1 MRAAVYET
9 AGSSDV
15 LEVREVPTPE
25 PGPGEVRV
33 RIALSG
39 VNPTDWKAIRR
50 TGPGAGPFQIP
61 NQDGAGT
68 IESVGPGVDPSRVG
82 QRVWLYMAA
91 RDRQWGTAAEY
102 SVIPAERAVALPDS
116 ASFELGA
123 SLGVPALT
131 AWYCLNADRPVTT
144 PGGPTL
150 AATWP
155 PKSPLAGQRVLIAG
169 GAGAVGHA
177 AIELARFEDAELV
190 VATASAPEKLELAR
204 AAGAHAVVNYRD
216 PDAADQIRAVAPGG
230 VERIVELALQTN
242 LELDLAV
249 AAPYAHVVVYAD
261 DVYPE
266 ATIPIR
272 RLMGANL
279 TLRFMLL
286 YVVRPEK
293 LREAIEH
300 VRAAVAAGAL
310 TPLPIERFPL
320 ERVREA
326 HDLVEAGAGARK
338 VVLDFQ

>member
-1 MRAAVYET
+1 MLAVVYET
-9 AGSSDV
+9 AGGSDV
-15 LEVREVPTPE
+15 LQVKELPTPE

-39 VNPTDWKAIRR
+39 VNPTDWKSRR
-50 TGPGAGPFQIP
+50 NFGPQAGPFQVP
-61 NQDGAGT
+61 GQDGAGM
-68 IESVGPGVDPSRVG
+68 IESVGAGVDRSRVG
-82 QRVWLYMAA
+82 ERVWLYMAA

-102 SVIPAERAVALPDS
+102 SVIPADRAIPLPDS
-116 ASFELGA
+116 ASYELGA

-131 AWYCLNADRPVTT
+131 AWYCLNADRPVD
-144 PGGPTL
+144 
-150 AATWP
+150 
-155 PKSPLAGQRVLIAG
+155 GQRVLVAG

-177 AIELARFEDAELV
+177 AIELARFGDAELV
-190 VATASAPEKLELAR
+190 VATASTSEKLELAR
-204 AAGAHAVVNYRD
+204 SAGADAVVNYRE
-216 PDAADQIRAVAPGG
+216 PDAADQIRAVAPDG
-230 VERIVELALQTN
+230 VDRIVELALQAN

-261 DVYPE
+261 DVHPQ

-293 LREAIEH
+293 LQEAIER
-300 VRAAVAAGAL
+300 VQAAVAAGAL

-320 ERVREA
+320 ERVAEA
-326 HDLVEAGAGARK
+326 HDLVEAGAGAKK
-338 VVLDFQ
+338 VVIDFQ

>member
-1 MRAAVYET
+1 MRAAICES

-15 LEVREVPTPE
+15 LQVREIPTPE

-39 VNPTDWKAIRR
+39 VNPTDWKTRKN
-50 TGPGAGPFQIP
+50 AGPQGQPFSIP
-61 NQDGAGT
+61 NHDGAGT
-68 IESVGPGVDPSRVG
+68 IESVGAGVDPARVG

-91 RDRQWGTAAEY
+91 RNRQWGTAAEY
-102 SVIPAERAVALPDS
+102 SVIPAERAVPLPDS

-131 AWYCLNADRPVTT
+131 AWYCLNAERPI
-144 PGGPTL
+144 
-150 AATWP
+150 
-155 PKSPLAGQRVLIAG
+155 AGQRVLVAG

-177 AIELARFEDAELV
+177 AIELARFEDAKLV
-190 VATASAPEKLELAR
+190 LATASGPAKLELAR
-204 AAGAHAVVNYRD
+204 AAGAHSVVNYRD
-216 PDAADQIRAVAPGG
+216 ASAAEQIRAVAPDG
-230 VERIVELALQTN
+230 VERIVELALQAN

-249 AAPYAHVVVYAD
+249 ASPYAHIVVYAD

-272 RLMGANL
+272 RFMTANL
-279 TLRFMLL
+279 TLRFMIL
-286 YVVRPEK
+286 YEVRPEK
-293 LREAIEH
+293 LREAVEH
-300 VRAAVAAGAL
+300 VQAAVAAGAL

-320 ERVREA
+320 ERVGEA

-338 VVLDFQ
+338 VVIDLL